1 MVQVLRPIRG
11 SSSEWGP
18 ASAWPHQCVTK
29 FLNLCHVVNLITP
42 TPPGS
47 NSRVLLKPVPTHGY
61 STQISSELN
70 HVRLR
75 AAICHGQAGWVLT
88 VAKGSE

>member
-47 NSRVLLKPVPTHGY
+47 NSRVLLKARF
-61 STQISSELN
+61 Q
-70 HVRLR
+70 
-75 AAICHGQAGWVLT
+75 LT
-88 VAKGSE
+88 GTLLKSPPS